1 MVDNVGPLM
10 RSRAESAQSPIVFLF
25 FVATDEAPAD
35 GLDSVPQRKQQVEA
49 EQPGVLKDAVFH
61 ARRLESTSI
70 HHKNMS
76 NHRVLSSSNIIQPHA

>member
-1 MVDNVGPLM
+1 MDNVGPLM
-10 RSRAESAQSPIVFLF
+10 RSRAESAQSSFVFLF

-35 GLDSVPQRKQQVEA
+35 GLDSIPQRKQQVGA

-70 HHKNMS
+70 HHKCMS
-76 NHRVLSSSNIIQPHA
+76 NHRVLSSSNIIPPHA

>member
-10 RSRAESAQSPIVFLF
+10 RSRAESAQSPFVFL

-35 GLDSVPQRKQQVEA
+35 GLNSVPQRKQQVEA